1 MENIIVA
8 FVGQKISKVCWS
20 HPGNTSLSPTDFITG
35 SDDCRNTLITRW
47 QIPSIEDGDFIEPYD
62 VAFYKAN
69 GEAGKVKDW
78 RVTSMTY
85 T

>member
-20 HPGNTSLSPTDFITG
+20 HPGNTSSSPTDFITG